1 MRIDSTRNPRT
12 LKTMA
17 ARMGLLFDMSRRIG
31 RLGIIG
37 ILTLLSGCATSG
49 GALNGNDAVEPGT
62 QLRADMI
69 ADLMSVLP
77 QMLDP
82 LNTTIQLS
90 DSASGNA
97 AEAVPK
103 LVELGYGLQY
113 VDADQGSNFLYLSD
127 LTAGD
132 NPNPADAQLRLSIGS
147 FELSRSYTTI
157 QKNVSIDESANLA
170 WRNGRAIVP
179 AGPLK
184 VAGTRQSLELTGIN
198 IELASAEG
206 GEYSPGSIEYASLA
220 PIEGGIPTISL
231 ITEDLVSRVTDA
243 ASAGPSLANLKS
255 YDGGFSN
262 IYTDNSAF
270 ASILDDYNRII
281 REFVIFP
288 NDSQNLGK
296 PGKLV
301 VKKVAAR
308 FSENSD
314 IIGITGC
321 SNGPTSLA
329 IGNEGLALGR
339 ANRIAEELVSAGIS
353 RDRVFDEGC
362 WSPTTDAPG
371 FPNRGVVIDL
381 YRRAG

>member
-1 MRIDSTRNPRT
+1 
-12 LKTMA
+12 MA